1 MLACGRG
8 AGQSGP
14 KAHRKHN
21 RTRQASTW
29 PPVWAGGAPPCVV
42 PPRARARGLSRGR
55 GHIGGWCE
63 WSGWRACAMEMERSL
78 LRRGIPPCQM
88 QHCWLTNETKGARAT
103 PRAPGWICSHT
114 RAQRI
119 TRSRRAA
126 QRGLAAPSRISSATI
141 ERPAPIARQ
150 GACGVQ
156 RRKSAAAECARPR
169 KPKRLAHTAYSHPS
183 WPTCINKEHTLAAAR
198 GAPNASNPAHEQHVE
213 ALGASRSSRR
223 AARRTQGPQPRLP
236 RGDYP
241 YPLAL
246 RWQVPSR
253 CLPPRAPWPWRWH
266 PQSPP
271 RGRRCAP
278 RAPPPRAPRACSA
291 PRSPPRG
298 ASPRRCAEG
307 KGRRGARP
315 DACAVCSPA

>member
-1 MLACGRG
+1 MPLDGFVATHAR
-8 AGQSGP
+8 S
-14 KAHRKHN
+14 
-21 RTRQASTW
+21 ASHGHGVLLSVVW
-29 PPVWAGGAPPCVV
+29 QPRHAYRPPLLSAQHPSRV
-42 PPRARARGLSRGR
+42 RARAACS
-55 GHIGGWCE
+55 GG
-63 WSGWRACAMEMERSL
+63 
-78 LRRGIPPCQM
+78 
-88 QHCWLTNETKGARAT
+88 K
-103 PRAPGWICSHT
+103 
-114 RAQRI
+114 AQP
-119 TRSRRAA
+119 
-126 QRGLAAPSRISSATI
+126 QN
-141 ERPAPIARQ
+141 
-150 GACGVQ
+150 
-156 RRKSAAAECARPR
+156 ARPR